1 MNAEAV
7 TVVLDS
13 FALLEY
19 LEDEAGATEVEERL
33 LAARRSECQVLFSLV
48 NYGECLYIVE
58 RERGV
63 VQAQAMIGL
72 VDQLPIEIV
81 EPTIGV
87 FAAAHVK
94 AQFPV
99 SYADAFAI
107 SLAQQ
112 HQAHATTL
120 KLGLKPPSGSASTPS
135 VAYSSLANVML

>member
-1 MNAEAV
+1 MNAEAAI
-7 TVVLDS
+7 VVLDS
-13 FALLEY
+13 FALLAY
-19 LEDEAGATEVEERL
+19 LEDEAGAAEVEERL
-33 LAARRSECQVLFSLV
+33 LAARRSECRVLFSLV

-63 VQAQAMIGL
+63 VQAQTMIGL

-81 EPTIGV
+81 EPDRTHV
-87 FAAAHVK
+87 FAAAHIK

-112 HQAHATTL
+112 HQATL
-120 KLGLKPPSGSASTPS
+120 LTGDPEFAKVEALISISWLSRS
-135 VAYSSLANVML
+135 